1 MASSDADE
9 AKELR
14 LVNNV
19 ELKIALADTDEKLQ
33 RLLNLYL
40 PPLILKLASP
50 HASVRNK
57 VGLASLT
64 TSRVLMLMI
73 TTKVI
78 SICQHV
84 NTRIRPVTIILPV
97 AALLKQF
104 KDPEVGGRYSL
115 VRNFDLMYVQTGIE
129 RLPVLERLELLPP
142 LLKDI
147 SKHDNAAHQR
157 SLFNI
162 LLKVLVHFEPPN
174 RGTQE
179 DLALRIK
186 MGFDEAGGGE
196 DAVWVASWFKRL
208 MLLNLSIFTTRSTSG
223 QLNCPGIS
231 AAEFDFLTLGG
242 KQETFSPFATLTD
255 IKKSVLRFL
264 ASGAFTDRERFFP
277 CLVGTS
283 DTNSAVAEPAEDV
296 FRRSLPPVSLD
307 DEGVVRE
314 LYQLYFGNPSSAIP
328 PVKVVLQARVV
339 GLLAKSTEAIGEQ
352 WGDQIV
358 KIVESGLETDYARL
372 RQAAFTFVIWASRM
386 GGGKVMATVAV
397 DVVEKIRYWLLSTSP
412 EDGGGTGGDDL
423 RGYAYESLGLLAKR
437 APGFVVE
444 KDWRILRFLFGR
456 LRDEPA
462 GSVAVSVEGALATLL
477 PAIAKQR
484 LDRETEEGLEELI
497 VEQMI
502 TDKGRST
509 RFSAVRYANR
519 ILEFKNLEGRWGN
532 LLALGRKGERGEV
545 VEEAKKGLHP
555 YYHRLL
561 NPEENFPV
569 AADENSME
577 IDTPHAKG
585 PSKYAFPV
593 FSDLIDH
600 FFPHSQQ
607 NATTWTTQESLV
619 ADLMPPEVFEIAV
632 SFCRRVGL
640 MEALSNE
647 EVVVDEDWERK
658 LDAAVERDEGVRHK
672 VRTYFSK
679 LEEENSRVLGR
690 FMEVA
695 WLGMVWD
702 GSGLGGVRD
711 VWVDLVSVVPER
723 SWKNSVQKIESLK
736 KAVLTGTKGEGR
748 VVTARA
754 LGIVGSH
761 EALEE
766 SLLVSMIEEMI
777 TYSRDPGKA
786 FGAEGGRV
794 HGGILTL
801 GFLLSRL
808 KLRGRLGALP
818 RELVYQAVG
827 VVVNALLEARDQA
840 ILDAAVQSL
849 SEISIFAVVH
859 GDYFLKTYPRILDR
873 LTELAKKGKEKAVL
887 AIGYLG
893 IVFPSSDKPI
903 VDKLLQALFAFHENR
918 QVEVN
923 FATGEAIAC
932 LAGGWRSKSVR
943 GKVDI
948 AGYENAN
955 PTEDLVEERLGEVLG
970 TVLNK
975 MSDTKPSLRKAV
987 CVWMLCL
994 LEFCGED
1001 QQVKSRLGDMQKG
1014 FRGYLVDRDVVLV
1027 VEIELVQET
1036 AARGLT
1042 MVYEKGDK
1050 ETKDDLVRNLIS
1062 SFTGEKTR
1070 TLTGNVSAET
1080 ELFEPG
1086 ALPTG
1091 DGSISTYKDI
1101 MSLASEVGD
1110 PSLVYKFMSLARHN
1124 SLWSSRAAFG
1134 RFGLGSIL
1142 ASSDVLKHN
1151 PKLYPKL
1158 YRYRFDPN
1166 PNVAR
1171 SMEDIWKALIGSDE
1185 KHVLEAQFNN
1195 IIEDLL
1201 KCAVGREWRTREA
1214 SCNALGELVLGKK
1227 IEEYKPYLEKI
1238 WSTSFRVLDDVK
1250 ESVRIAAMKLC
1261 RGLTQVMVRNVDVAS
1276 GGSRKEAEAILEGV
1290 MPFLMGGRGLEAEA
1304 KEVQLFALRTLLQL
1318 VKTGGPALLP
1328 YISDLVDKFVQL
1340 LSSLEPEVVNYLH
1353 LNADKYNTTG
1363 DDIDRIRLAQVRG
1376 SPMMDAIERSLDLL
1390 DNDSMK
1396 TFVPGFQRTIRKALG
1411 LPSKVGCSR
1420 IIVTLVVRHGFITKP
1435 FADELLKT
1443 LQASMH
1449 DRNETVMA
1457 SYASAAGY
1465 LCRLTS
1471 DEKILGLVEYSRK
1484 LYFEGEDEKH
1494 RTLAG
1499 EVIYALCKNAT
1510 DRFNSLA
1517 VDILPFIFVGKHDP
1531 HAPVAEIFTKAWTE
1545 NTGGTGAIKL
1555 HLGEIISLAQT
1566 HLSSPRWALKQ
1577 TAALSLADAC
1587 KSIGK
1592 DTTAD
1597 QVDLLWP
1604 VLVSATSGKS
1614 WDGKEAVLDALVA
1627 LSVNAVR
1634 YFENDQAKLRELSMI
1649 VLREARRKNA
1659 AYRSIAVK
1667 SLGDFAD
1674 GFAALDLFEEAY
1686 GVVMDSVKSESEDAM
1701 DVDVAGGRSL
1711 KSIEETTLA
1720 NGLVTL
1726 CKAFRTDSNPNGSKT
1741 RTDALKVL
1749 EFVQDKLA
1757 GANYDLKIRGVEGI
1771 ATVLCRLS
1779 TTTLGEKD
1787 WNDILGKAW
1796 SQVNQCLT
1804 DRSNENVRI
1813 KAAEAT
1819 MQMLKLQGHGSLWG
1833 NVRADLQQV
1842 LADERSPMV
1851 RQALGADFERFVREG

>member
-1 MASSDADE
+1 MASSDVDE

-19 ELKIALADTDEKLQ
+19 ELKIALADNDEKLQ

-50 HASVRNK
+50 HASVR
-57 VGLASLT
+57 
-64 TSRVLMLMI
+64 
-73 TTKVI
+73 TKVI

-147 SKHDNAAHQR
+147 SKHGNPVHQR

-179 DLALRIK
+179 DLALRTK
-186 MGFDEAGGGE
+186 MGFDEDSGGE
-196 DAVWVASWFKRL
+196 DAVWVAGWFKRL
-208 MLLNLSIFTTRSTSG
+208 MLLNLSVFTSSNTSG

-242 KQETFSPFATLTD
+242 KQETFSPFAALTD
-255 IKKSVLRFL
+255 IKKAMLKFL

-277 CLVGTS
+277 CLVGAS

-296 FRRSLPPVSLD
+296 FKRSLPSVSLD
-307 DEGVVRE
+307 DEGIVRE
-314 LYQLYFGNPSSAIP
+314 LYQLYFGDPSSATL
-328 PVKVVLQARVV
+328 PVKVVLQTRVV

-372 RQAAFTFVIWASRM
+372 RQAAFTFVNWASRM
-386 GGGKVMATVAV
+386 CGERVMTTVSI

-412 EDGGGTGGDDL
+412 EDGGGAGGDDL

-437 APGFVVE
+437 APGIVVE
-444 KDWRILRFLFGR
+444 KDWRILKFLFGR

-462 GSVAVSVEGALATLL
+462 GSVGVSVEGALATLL

-484 LDRETEEGLEELI
+484 LDKEMEEGLEELI
-497 VEQMI
+497 IGQMI
-502 TDKGRST
+502 ADKGRST

-519 ILEFKNLEGRWGN
+519 VLEFKNVEGRWGN

-555 YYHRLL
+555 YYYRLL
-561 NPEENFPV
+561 NPEENYPITT
-569 AADENSME
+569 DKDPMD
-577 IDTPHAKG
+577 IDTPASKG
-585 PSKYAFPV
+585 PNKYAFPV
-593 FSDLIDH
+593 FSDLIKH

-607 NATTWTTQESLV
+607 NATTWTAQESLV
-619 ADLMPPEVFEIAV
+619 AGLMPPEVFATAV

-647 EVVVDEDWERK
+647 EIVVDEDWERK

-672 VRTYFSK
+672 VRTYFRK
-679 LEEENSRVLGR
+679 LGEENSCMLNR

-695 WLGMVWD
+695 WLGMIWD
-702 GSGLGGVRD
+702 GSGLDGVRG
-711 VWVDLVSVVPER
+711 VWVDLVGVVSER
-723 SWKNSVQKIESLK
+723 SWENSVQKLESLM
-736 KAVLTGTKGEGR
+736 KAVLVGTKSEGR
-748 VVTARA
+748 AVAARA

-766 SLLVSMIEEMI
+766 SLLVSMTKEMI
-777 TYSRDPGKA
+777 TYSQGTGKA
-786 FGAEGGRV
+786 FGVEGGKV

-808 KLRGRLGALP
+808 KLRGRLGSLP
-818 RELVYQAVG
+818 KELVHQAVD
-827 VVVNALLEARDQA
+827 VVVNTLLETRDQT
-840 ILDAAVQSL
+840 ILDAAVQSF
-849 SEISIFAVVH
+849 SEISIFAVAH
-859 GDYFLKTYPRILDR
+859 GDYFEKTYPKILDR
-873 LTELAKKGKEKAVL
+873 LTELGKKGKEKAVL
-887 AIGYLG
+887 AIGHLAT
-893 IVFPSSDKPI
+893 VFPSSDKPI

-955 PTEDLVEERLGEVLG
+955 PTGDLVEERLGEVLE
-970 TVLNK
+970 TVMGR

-994 LEFCGED
+994 LEFCGEE
-1001 QQVKSRLGDMQKG
+1001 QQVKSRLGEMQKG
-1014 FRGYLVDRDVVLV
+1014 FRGYLVDRD
-1027 VEIELVQET
+1027 ELVQET

-1050 ETKDDLVRNLIS
+1050 ETKDDLVRNLVS

-1086 ALPTG
+1086 ALSTG

-1142 ASSDVLKHN
+1142 SSSDILKHN

-1171 SMEDIWKALIGSDE
+1171 SMESIWKALIGADE
-1185 KHVLEAQFNN
+1185 RNVLEAQFNN

-1214 SCNALGELVLGKK
+1214 SCNALGELVQGKK

-1250 ESVRIAAMKLC
+1250 ESVRVAAMKLC
-1261 RGLTQVMVRNVDVAS
+1261 RGLTQAMVRNVDVAS
-1276 GGSRKEAEAILEGV
+1276 GGSREEAEAILEGV

-1318 VKTGGPALLP
+1318 VETGGPALLP
-1328 YISDLVDKFVQL
+1328 YILDLVDKFVHL

-1390 DNDSMK
+1390 NKDAMK
-1396 TFVPGFQRTIRKALG
+1396 TFVPGFQKTIRKALG

-1443 LQASMH
+1443 IQTSMH

-1465 LCRLTS
+1465 LCRLAS
-1471 DEKILGLVEYSRK
+1471 DEKILGLVGYSRK
-1484 LYFEGEDEKH
+1484 IYFGGEDEKS

-1499 EVIYALCKNAT
+1499 EVVYALCKNAT

-1517 VDILPFIFVGKHDP
+1517 VDALPFIFVGKHDP
-1531 HAPVAEIFTKAWTE
+1531 HTPVTEIFTKAWTE

-1555 HLGEIISLAQT
+1555 YLGEIISLAQT

-1592 DTTAD
+1592 DVTAG
-1597 QVDLLWP
+1597 QVNLLWP

-1627 LSVNAVR
+1627 LSVNAVQ
-1634 YFENDQAKLRELSMI
+1634 YFENDQAKLRELSTI

-1659 AYRSIAVK
+1659 AYRSMAIK
-1667 SLGDFAD
+1667 NLGDFVN
-1674 GFAALDLFEEAY
+1674 GFVALNLFEEVY
-1686 GVVMDSVKSESEDAM
+1686 DIVIDSVKGQSEDTM
-1701 DVDVAGGRSL
+1701 DVDVADGRSL
-1711 KSIEETTLA
+1711 KTIEETTLA

-1726 CKAFRTDSNPNGSKT
+1726 CKAFRTDFNSNGGKT

-1749 EFVQDKLA
+1749 EFLQDKLA
-1757 GANYDLKIRGVEGI
+1757 GANYDLKIRAVGGI
-1771 ATVLCRLS
+1771 ATILRCLS
-1779 TTTLGEKD
+1779 TATLRERD
-1787 WNDILGKAW
+1787 WDDILGKAW

-1819 MQMLKLQGHGSLWG
+1819 MQMLKLQGHGSLWDA
-1833 NVRADLQQV
+1833 VRVDLQQA
-1842 LADERSPMV
+1842 LTDERSPMV